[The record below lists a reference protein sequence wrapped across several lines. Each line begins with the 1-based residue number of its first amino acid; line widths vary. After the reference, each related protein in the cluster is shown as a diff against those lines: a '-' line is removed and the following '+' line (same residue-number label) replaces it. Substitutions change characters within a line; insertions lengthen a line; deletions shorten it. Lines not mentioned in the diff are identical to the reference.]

1 LTPSVYVI
9 GVATHPAA
17 ERHDEYRLEE
27 LVYHTS
33 RAALD
38 DAGVTRRELDSVTLG
53 ASDELDGRPISSMLL
68 ATPAGAFL
76 TDETRVTD
84 CGAMALCLAFAR
96 MLSGDFHLGL
106 VASWC
111 KTSKADLELIGNAW
125 AEPFYTRPLGM
136 SVALT
141 EGLFA
146 QAVGEQFALAPSEIS
161 ERVVKAYARA
171 ARNPRGLRRP
181 VPAAAEVDGS
191 DYVATPLR
199 SGHRAP
205 LSDGA
210 AALVLASERW
220 LRTHPGHV
228 PLARIA
234 GVGWAT
240 DSYRLDAE
248 RLRRLA
254 SARTAWS
261 AALRQAGVADSS
273 GLDLVELDT
282 PSGFHEAAFS
292 RAFELEDA
300 QLSPSG
306 GTFAQNPL
314 FCAGLVNAVEAVLQL
329 TGRAG
334 DVQRDRPRYAA
345 AHACHGYAQQGNVA
359 MVFEANAAAHA

>member
-1 LTPSVYVI
+1 
-9 GVATHPAA
+9 
-17 ERHDEYRLEE
+17 
-27 LVYHTS
+27 
-33 RAALD
+33 
-38 DAGVTRRELDSVTLG
+38 
-53 ASDELDGRPISSMLL
+53 
-68 ATPAGAFL
+68 
-76 TDETRVTD
+76 
-84 CGAMALCLAFAR
+84 MALCLAFAR
-96 MLSGDFHLGL
+96 MRSGDFHLGL

-146 QAVGEQFALAPSEIS
+146 QAVCAQFALDPSEVS
-161 ERVVKAYARA
+161 ERVAGAYARA
-171 ARNPRGLRRP
+171 LHNPRGLRRP
-181 VPAAAEVDGS
+181 VPAAAELDAS
-191 DYVATPLR
+191 EYVATPLR
-199 SGHRAP
+199 GGHRAP

-210 AALVLASERW
+210 AALVLASETW
-220 LRTHPGHV
+220 LRRHPDHA

-240 DSYRLDAE
+240 DSYRLDAH
-248 RLRRLA
+248 RLRSLG

-261 AALRQAGVADSS
+261 AALRGAGVTDSS

-292 RAFELEDA
+292 RAFELEDE

-306 GTFAQNPL
+306 GSFAQNPL

-329 TGRAG
+329 AGRAG
-334 DVQRDRPRYAA
+334 DVQRERPRYAA

-359 MVFEANAAAHA
+359 IVFEGDGAAHA